1 MSGLRLTSRVAFRD
15 DREIDGQIS
24 CTSLWFPLAAYPVAA
39 GSAKLAS
46 NPAEMLAKL
55 IPQRDRTK

>member
-24 CTSLWFPLAAYPVAA
+24 CTARWFPLAAYPVAA
-39 GSAKLAS
+39 GSAKPAS
-46 NPAEMLAKL
+46 NPAEMLA
-55 IPQRDRTK
+55 DRTPTA